1 MTKILF
7 VFLALVPTLGW
18 AQSSTQATPAP
29 TTGSAE
35 STTAATTAP
44 YYTAGG
50 EGKTLPENV
59 MRFRLPFKFFRGDKA
74 YNEDGKSVDLPAD
87 ISVNAGAIVLEYGL
101 TDRLS
106 LQMKTNFF
114 MSQKATAKSDSD
126 IRKTDAYKDNYAAAL
141 LNPEVEATK
150 VGTIEKVAQAFADA
164 GKCASLTTCRA
175 AINGG
180 LKATADTDLG
190 NGLVVPNGVAFNAA
204 ISAAVEDGV
213 SKKVVA
219 GVKDAA
225 EKDGKN
231 GIGDTDIGALYAIL
245 TKEESPVA
253 VSVGGG
259 LRIPTGTMLV
269 DADQIPTSRGTTDLG
284 LRFNLDFPPVPGIML
299 SWQNQTEV
307 MLMKGKTKIT
317 NANLERVNV
326 DLERTGLR
334 NVGLFKIAFGLGMI
348 NESVAPLG
356 LFSSYNYDFD
366 SKTKIDG
373 TEGSSKAPR
382 SYSVTFGTTVDGL
395 ALRLPVQLEL
405 EYEMSVGGR
414 NATALN
420 AMGTT
425 LKAFY
430 RF

>member
-1 MTKILF
+1 MTKVLLLC
-7 VFLALVPTLGW
+7 LALVPGFAS
-18 AQSSTQATPAP
+18 AQDAPAVAAAAP
-29 TTGSAE
+29 VEAQTGPA
-35 STTAATTAP
+35 TAP

-59 MRFRLPFKFFRGDKA
+59 MRFRLPFKFLRGDKA
-74 YNEDGKSVDLPAD
+74 YDEDGKAVDLPVD
-87 ISVNAGAIVLEYGL
+87 VSVNAGAIVLEYGL
-101 TDRLS
+101 SDRLS
-106 LQMKTNFF
+106 LQLKTNFF
-114 MSQKATAKSDSD
+114 MSQKVTAKSDSD
-126 IRKTDAYKDNYAAAL
+126 IKATDAYKDNYAAAL

-150 VGTIEKVAQAFADA
+150 VGTVEKVAQAFADA
-164 GKCASLTTCRA
+164 GKCPSLTACRTL
-175 AINGG
+175 INGG
-180 LKATADTDLG
+180 LKATDDTDLG
-190 NGLVVPNGVAFNAA
+190 SGLVVPTGVAFKDA

-213 SKKVVA
+213 SKKVVT

-225 EKDGKN
+225 ERDGKS
-231 GIGDTDIGALYAIL
+231 GIGDTDIGALYSVL
-245 TKEESPVA
+245 TKEESPIA
-253 VSVGGG
+253 FSVGGG

-269 DADQIPTSRGTTDLG
+269 DADQIPTGRGTTDLG
-284 LRFNLDFPPVPGIML
+284 LRFNLDYPPVPGLMF

-307 MLMKGKTKIT
+307 MLMKGKTKET
-317 NANLERVNV
+317 DENLKRVTV
-326 DLERTGLR
+326 DIERTGLR
-334 NVGLFKIAFGLGMI
+334 NVGFLKMAFGLGMI

-356 LFSSYNYDFD
+356 LYSSYNYDFD
-366 SKTKIDG
+366 AKTKIDG
-373 TEGSSKAPR
+373 TEVSSKAPR
-382 SYSVTFGTTVDGL
+382 SYTVTFGTTLDGL